1 MHILIL
7 SDFFPPQVN
16 AGAESIAF
24 EISKGYR
31 NEGHKVSVVTIN
43 KALKIGELVI
53 NKDDEVT
60 CYQIGFNYNEKLSGY
75 VGLYNPTVL
84 KIIKKIINKNNF
96 NAAHIHNIHAYI
108 SYSVISLL
116 KMYNIPAILTAHD
129 AMSIDYGK
137 YDQGVSNKDCSL
149 SSHVTY
155 QANYFKIWKKH
166 WKRYNLI
173 RNIFI
178 RHQFNKL
185 KKVVCVSRELE
196 KLLNASGI
204 GNTQVIHNG
213 LSIIDQPGHRDIE
226 EFKNK
231 IGISDNDRILLFA
244 GRLSTA
250 KGFSQAQKLIKR
262 LIEKDSNIKL
272 LVVGKKVDVDT
283 GIANNVIN
291 TGWLSKAEMNLVYS
305 VSDIT
310 LVPSIYLD
318 PFPTVA
324 LESMRL
330 GVPAVISV
338 YTGAKEAVIDGVTG
352 FYMNPFDID
361 DAAGKV
367 LKILYDDQL
376 RYSMADQSKKEF
388 DKTFTLEKCISQY
401 LDLLV

>member
-24 EISKGYR
+24 EISKGYKG
-31 NEGHKVSVVTIN
+31 NGHKVSVVTIN

-196 KLLNASGI
+196 KLFNANGI
-204 GNTQVIHNG
+204 VNTQVIHNG
-213 LSIIDQPGHRDIE
+213 LSDIDHSSNKDIKD
-226 EFKNK
+226 FKNK
-231 IGISDNDRILLFA
+231 IGIGDSDKILLFA
-244 GRLSTA
+244 GRLSAA
-250 KGFSQAQKLIKR
+250 KGFDQVQNLIRKLI
-262 LIEKDSNIKL
+262 LKDENIKL
-272 LVVGKKVDVDT
+272 LVVGKQLNFTDD
-283 GIANNVIN
+283 IANNIIN
-291 TGWLSKAEMNLVYS
+291 TGWISQQEMNLAYS

-318 PFPTVA
+318 PFPTVV

-330 GVPAVISV
+330 DTPVIASV
-338 YTGAKEAVIDGVTG
+338 YSGAKEAVVDGVTG
-352 FYMNPFDID
+352 FHVNPFDID
-361 DAAGKV
+361 DVADKV
-367 LKILYDDQL
+367 LKILYDDKL
-376 RYSMADQSKKEF
+376 HHSMSDQSKKEF
-388 DKTFTLEKCISQY
+388 EQTFTLEKCVNQY
-401 LDLLV
+401 LDLLI

>member
-24 EISKGYR
+24 EISQGYQNKGH
-31 NEGHKVSVVTIN
+31 EVSVVTIN

-53 NKDDEVT
+53 DKDDEVV

-84 KIIKKIINKNNF
+84 KIIKKIIINNNF
-96 NAAHIHNIHAYI
+96 NVAHIHNIHAYI

-116 KMYNIPAILTAHD
+116 KMYNIPAILTVHD

-137 YDQGVSNKDCSL
+137 YDQGVSSKEYSL
-149 SSHVTY
+149 NSHVTY

-178 RHQFNKL
+178 KHQFKKL
-185 KKVVCVSRELE
+185 KKVVCVSKELE

-330 GVPAVISV
+330 GVPVVVSV

-352 FYMNPFDID
+352 FHVNPFDID
-361 DAAGKV
+361 DAASKV
-367 LKILYDDQL
+367 LTILYDDQL
-376 RYSMADQSKKEF
+376 RYSMSDQSKKEF
-388 DKTFTLEKCISQY
+388 DKTFTLEKCTSQY

>member
-16 AGAESIAF
+16 AGAENIAF
-24 EISKGYR
+24 ELLQGYQNR
-31 NEGHKVSVVTIN
+31 GHKVSIITIN
-43 KALKIGELVI
+43 KALKRGEFVVD
-53 NKDDEVT
+53 KDDGYS
-60 CYQIGFNYNEKLSGY
+60 CYQIGFNYNEKLSAC

-84 KIIKKIINKNNF
+84 KVIKKIVNNNNF
-96 NAAHIHNIHAYI
+96 DVAHIHNIHAYI

-116 KMYNIPAILTAHD
+116 KKHNISAILTAHD

-137 YDQGVSNKDCSL
+137 YDQGVSSKDHSL
-149 SSHVTY
+149 NAHVTY
-155 QANYFKIWKKH
+155 KASYFKIWRKH

-178 RHQFNKL
+178 KHQFKKL

-196 KLLNASGI
+196 KLLNANGI
-204 GNTQVIHNG
+204 VNTQVIHNG
-213 LSIIDQPGHRDIE
+213 LSTIDQPSNQDIKN
-226 EFKNK
+226 FKNK
-231 IGISDNDRILLFA
+231 IGIGDSDKILLFA

-291 TGWLSKAEMNLVYS
+291 TGWLLKTEMHLAYS
-305 VSDIT
+305 ISDTT

-318 PFPTVA
+318 PFPTVT

-330 GVPAVISV
+330 GVPVIASV
-338 YTGAKEAVIDGVTG
+338 YSGAKEAVIDGVTG
-352 FYMNPFDID
+352 FHVNPFDID
-361 DAAGKV
+361 DFTNKV
-367 LKILYDDQL
+367 LKLLDDDKLYH
-376 RYSMADQSKKEF
+376 SMSDRSKKEF

>member
-16 AGAESIAF
+16 AGAENIAF
-24 EISKGYR
+24 ELLQGYQNR
-31 NEGHKVSVVTIN
+31 GHKVSIITIN
-43 KALKIGELVI
+43 KALKRGEFVVD
-53 NKDDEVT
+53 KDDGYS
-60 CYQIGFNYNEKLSGY
+60 CYQIGFNYNEKLSAC

-84 KIIKKIINKNNF
+84 KVIKKIVNNNNF
-96 NAAHIHNIHAYI
+96 DVAHIHNIHAYI

-116 KMYNIPAILTAHD
+116 KKHNISAILTAHD

-137 YDQGVSNKDCSL
+137 YDQGVSSKDHSL
-149 SSHVTY
+149 NAHVTY
-155 QANYFKIWKKH
+155 KASYFKIWRKH

-178 RHQFNKL
+178 KHQFKKL

-352 FYMNPFDID
+352 FHVNPFDID

>member
-16 AGAESIAF
+16 AGAENIAF
-24 EISKGYR
+24 ELSQGYR
-31 NEGHKVSVVTIN
+31 SRGHKVSVVTIN
-43 KALKIGELVI
+43 KALKKGEFIVD
-53 NKDDEVT
+53 KDDSYS

-116 KMYNIPAILTAHD
+116 KMHNIPAILTSHD

-196 KLLNASGI
+196 KLFNANGI
-204 GNTQVIHNG
+204 VNTQVIHNG
-213 LSIIDQPGHRDIE
+213 LSDIDHSSNKDIKD
-226 EFKNK
+226 FKNK
-231 IGISDNDRILLFA
+231 IGIGDSDKILLFA
-244 GRLSTA
+244 GRLSAA
-250 KGFSQAQKLIKR
+250 KGFDQVQNLIRKLI
-262 LIEKDSNIKL
+262 LKDENIKL
-272 LVVGKKVDVDT
+272 LVVGKQLNFTDD
-283 GIANNVIN
+283 IANNIIN
-291 TGWLSKAEMNLVYS
+291 TGWISQQEMNLAYS

-318 PFPTVA
+318 PFPTVV

-330 GVPAVISV
+330 DTPVIASV
-338 YTGAKEAVIDGVTG
+338 YSGAKEAVVDGVTG
-352 FYMNPFDID
+352 FHVNPFDID
-361 DAAGKV
+361 DVADKV
-367 LKILYDDQL
+367 LKILYDDKL
-376 RYSMADQSKKEF
+376 HHSMSDQSKKEF
-388 DKTFTLEKCISQY
+388 EQTFTLEKCVNQY
-401 LDLLV
+401 LDLLI